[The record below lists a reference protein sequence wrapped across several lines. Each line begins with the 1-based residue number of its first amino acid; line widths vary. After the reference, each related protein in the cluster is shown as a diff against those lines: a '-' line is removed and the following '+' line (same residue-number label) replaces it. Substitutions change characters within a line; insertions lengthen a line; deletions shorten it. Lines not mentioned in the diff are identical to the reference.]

1 MDTNKYKIVVLHV
14 ETKLA
19 LDKAKLV
26 ECESYD
32 SVINRALKSLLG
44 SN

>member
-1 MDTNKYKIVVLHV
+1 MNTNKYKIVVLHV

-32 SVINRALKSLLG
+32 SVINRALKSLSG
-44 SN
+44 SD